1 MRARASELAT
11 RWLGPRTK
19 REIERS
25 RKRET
30 VQDRWTGLDR
40 ALSMASRDGV
50 VDLHRVPGDLGRRR
64 HRALLLGRL
73 QHLAKLGLAE
83 KARGSCWTLRPEAEQ
98 ILRAM
103 GERGD
108 IIRTLQRT
116 FPRSE
121 ERRVGKECV

>member
-1 MRARASELAT
+1 
-11 RWLGPRTK
+11 
-19 REIERS
+19 
-25 RKRET
+25 
-30 VQDRWTGLDR
+30 
-40 ALSMASRDGV
+40 MASRDGV

-116 FPRSE
+116 FPGRVPDRCAPGWAE
-121 ERRVGKECV
+121 AWPRLCWVRRAC